1 MDNQNR
7 LSTLLGIII
16 GISSVLVANGLIDEK
31 IGGTVSGVGT
41 VFLGYLV
48 REREQGH

>member
-1 MDNQNR
+1 MERQNR

-16 GISSVLVANGLIDEK
+16 GISSVLVANQLIDEK
-31 IGGTVSGVGT
+31 IGGTESGVGT

-48 REREQGH
+48 REREQEH